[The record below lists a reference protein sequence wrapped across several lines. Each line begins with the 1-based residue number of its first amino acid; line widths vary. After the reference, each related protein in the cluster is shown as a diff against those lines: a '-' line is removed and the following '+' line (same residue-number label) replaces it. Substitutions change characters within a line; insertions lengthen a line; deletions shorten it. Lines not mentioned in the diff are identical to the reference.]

1 MNDVDFKTLTADEA
15 GKIANAVPR
24 KKEESMQYN
33 EEEHL
38 ASLNSPFTLEEK
50 KNVEIVSIFIKR
62 AAEKGRYSCFVDVKY
77 MNSKIAHFYRKHG
90 YKVFYNTSENSFTNG
105 SYTVLWKTKEK
116 VLFDV
121 VELNKKLKGS
131 NIHQATIDIFESVI
145 MDLTDYQDENDL
157 SFSEL
162 IGSLHYNVENLLEIC
177 NTQLDDYGFLS
188 KLEAILN

>member
-1 MNDVDFKTLTADEA
+1 MNDVEFKTLTADEA
-15 GKIANAVPR
+15 GKIADAVPR

-50 KNVEIVSIFIKR
+50 KNIEIVSIFIKR
-62 AAEKGRYSCFVDVKY
+62 AAEKGMYSCFVDVKY
-77 MNSKIAHFYRKHG
+77 MNSKIAHFYRKRG
-90 YKVFYNTSENSFTNG
+90 YKVFYNTNG

-157 SFSEL
+157 PFSEL

-177 NTQLDDYGFLS
+177 DTQLDDYGFL
-188 KLEAILN
+188 KILEAILS